1 MSDKIVRLQEF
12 VNMYGSRGLSLL
24 KTHTDEKL
32 CLMSECHDLSSSIKP
47 DMNLTLFSR
56 EDIGIKCNPNLLGTK
71 NLLQQIATY
80 NASNQCVMGLI
91 FDDGDCTS
99 LIIEMK
105 VKK

>member
-24 KTHTDEKL
+24 KSCNDERL
-32 CLMSECHDLSSSIKP
+32 CLMSECQDLSSPIQA
-47 DMNLTLFSR
+47 DMDLKLYSR
-56 EDIGIKCNPNLLGTK
+56 EDIGIRCNANLLGTK
-71 NLLQQIATY
+71 NVLQQITTY
-80 NASNQCVMGLI
+80 NTSSQCVMGLI

-105 VKK
+105 IKK